1 MKKSRFSE
9 EQIAYSLRMTDSG
22 TPVVDVCHQIGITE
36 ATLYRVL
43 ARSAPTELAGRE
55 CGL

>member
-9 EQIAYSLRMTDSG
+9 AQIAYSLRMVESG
-22 TPVVDVCHQIGITE
+22 TPVVDVCHQIGISE

-43 ARSAPTELAGRE
+43 ARSAPH
-55 CGL
+55 